1 VKNEIFVIQLLGS
14 SARAR
19 AVAAP
24 VLGDMAQV
32 DLLRAL
38 RNPRPVRPAGS
49 TTIEALFDDLA
60 TRMRREFSPPGPP
73 DRVTVEHLR
82 ALAHPEI
89 QREVA
94 RGLGYR
100 PEALLPTVFDADRL
114 GHTLETIGSGTDD
127 SGDAEALFLRLLER
141 LPLIDVQFG
150 LGSGNWTHFIE
161 QQRWITATAAE
172 KLRTVAGNDHLGQD
186 VPTPQVL
193 AYLIER
199 AGRPP
204 AGQAEVYFDAFA
216 LIELRRRLAF
226 LGEQLRD
233 EAMDRAELAAQIAPD
248 LRAVSYLP
256 AWLELYEFGSIAS
269 GMLTLFTGAI
279 SFAELLPPDLHDP
292 PTAVTSE
299 PVSSEGLLVKNE
311 VTYGRFQHRET
322 FDIACMVHG
331 EEEPQTILRCK
342 GLSKNQS
349 AQVKDVVQRLTGGD
363 LSITG
368 DSVGARLLNTRVPV
382 QEGLAGHLRAALHRY
397 GAEAVQCAIL
407 TGLQQPVTVPTPWHD
422 QLNAGIPYQGLYTA
436 EDAWMPSCNE
446 VTNELTS
453 SVQDSPHGEI
463 PLKILMPGSGGA
475 PYLDKDSPGPQESGF
490 SA

>member
-1 VKNEIFVIQLLGS
+1 MKNEVFVVKLLES

-24 VLGDMAQV
+24 VLGDMAQA

-38 RNPRPVRPAGS
+38 RNPPPLRSAGS
-49 TTIEALFDDLA
+49 TAPEALFDDLA
-60 TRMRREFSPPGPP
+60 ARIRREFSPPGPP
-73 DRVTVEHLR
+73 DHVTVEHLR

-89 QREVA
+89 QRAVA
-94 RGLGYR
+94 RALGSS
-100 PEALLPTVFDADRL
+100 PEALLPTVFDAIRL
-114 GHTLETIGSGTDD
+114 GQTLEAVGSVADD
-127 SGDAEALFLRLLER
+127 SADAEGLFLRLLER

-161 QQRWITATAAE
+161 RQRWITATATE
-172 KLRTVAGNDHLGQD
+172 KLRTIAGNDHLGQD
-186 VPTPQVL
+186 VPVPQVL

-204 AGQAEVYFDAFA
+204 AVAAEAYFDAFA

-233 EAMDRAELAAQIAPD
+233 EALDRAELAAQSDPG

-279 SFAELLPPDLHDP
+279 SFAELLPADLHDP
-292 PTAVTSE
+292 PAAVTGE
-299 PVSSEGLLVKNE
+299 PVPSEGLLVRNE
-311 VTYGRFQHRET
+311 ASYGRFQRRES
-322 FDIACMVHG
+322 FDVACVIQG
-331 EEEPQTILRCK
+331 EEQPQIILHCK
-342 GLSKNQS
+342 GLHKTQS
-349 AQVKDVVQRLTGGD
+349 AQVKDVVQRLAGGD
-363 LSITG
+363 LSIVG
-368 DSVGARLLNTRVPV
+368 DSIGARLLNTRVPV

-407 TGLQQPVTVPTPWHD
+407 TGLQQPVTVPAPWHD
-422 QLNAGIPYQGLYTA
+422 HLNATIPYQGLDTA
-436 EDAWMPSCNE
+436 QDAWMPSCDE
-446 VTNELTS
+446 VTDELIS
-453 SVQDSPHGEI
+453 SFQDSPHGEI
-463 PLKILMPGSGGA
+463 PLKILAPDSGGA
-475 PYLDKDSPGPQESGF
+475 P
-490 SA
+490 